1 MIKKVKTYV
10 KDSTDSGN
18 IQGFFDDAIMQGST
32 ASTFNGL
39 GIDGNYTSAPA
50 WFTVFGNF
58 PLSVG
63 WNIDLDSAD
72 IGFYSFSWT
81 LSYGATDVEYIVE
94 LNLQAYNQI
103 DLPTN
108 CNTKF
113 LGWLT
118 RQGGW
123 AKFPFNGNTTFETE
137 IPDAETYQTPQYLT
151 AVSERR
157 GVTDSEILTTGDIP
171 QEALAYMESLKQ
183 TTQAYIGNTL
193 QDGTIEVIPVLIE
206 AGTFTKRNT
215 NDKFFDVSVRIIY
228 ATEITMQN
236 G

>member
-10 KDSTDSGN
+10 KDTTDSGV
-18 IQGFFDDAIMQGST
+18 ITDYFDAAIMQGVT
-32 ASTFNGL
+32 AYTFNGL
-39 GIDGNYTSAPA
+39 GIDGNYVTEPA
-50 WFTVFGNF
+50 WFIPFGSF
-58 PLSVG
+58 PFSLG
-63 WNIDLDSAD
+63 WYINLDVAD
-72 IGFYSFSWT
+72 IGFYSFSYT

-94 LNLQAYNQI
+94 LNLEAYNQI

-108 CNTKF
+108 CNTK
-113 LGWLT
+113 LLAWLT

-123 AKFPFNGNTTFETE
+123 AVFPFNGNTTFETE

-183 TTQAYIGNTL
+183 TTQAYIANFL
-193 QDGTIEVIPVLIE
+193 QDGTVEIVPVLIE

>member
-10 KDSTDSGN
+10 KDATDSGN
-18 IQGFFDDAIMQGST
+18 IQGFFDDAILQGWT
-32 ASTFNGL
+32 NASFNGL
-39 GIDGNYTSAPA
+39 GIDGNYISAPA
-50 WFTVFGNF
+50 WFTEFGNF
-58 PLSVG
+58 PFSIG
-63 WNIDLDSAD
+63 WNIDLDNAD
-72 IGFYSFSWT
+72 VGFYSFSWT
-81 LSYGATDVEYIVE
+81 FDYTGYSIEYIVE

-108 CNTKF
+108 CNTK
-113 LGWLT
+113 LLAWLT

-123 AKFPFNGNTTFETE
+123 AVFPFNGNTTFETD

-151 AVSERR
+151 AISERR

-171 QEALAYMESLKQ
+171 QEALSYMESLKQ

-193 QDGTIEVIPVLIE
+193 QDGTLEVTSVLIE

-228 ATEITMQN
+228 ASEITMQN

>member
-10 KDSTDSGN
+10 KDASDSGV
-18 IQGFFDDAIMQGST
+18 ITDYFDDAIMQGST
-32 ASTFNGL
+32 AYNFNGV
-39 GIDGNYTSAPA
+39 GINGSYVTEPA
-50 WFTVFGNF
+50 WFIPYGSFPFSLGWYINLDVATV
-58 PLSVG
+58 
-63 WNIDLDSAD
+63 
-72 IGFYSFSWT
+72 GFYSFSYT
-81 LSYGATDVEYIVE
+81 IDYTTTSVEYIVE
-94 LNLQAYNQI
+94 LNLQGSNQI

-108 CNTKF
+108 CLTKI
-113 LGWLT
+113 LTWLT

-123 AKFPFNGNTTFETE
+123 AKFPFNGNTTFETD
-137 IPDAETYQTPQYLT
+137 IPDAETYQTPQYIT

-171 QEALAYMESLKQ
+171 QEALPYLESLKQ
-183 TTQAYIGNTL
+183 TSQAYIENTL
-193 QDGTIEVIPVLIE
+193 EDGTVEYVPILIE

>member
-10 KDSTDSGN
+10 KDSTDSGV
-18 IQGFFDDAIMQGST
+18 ITDYFDDAIMQGVT
-32 ASTFNGL
+32 AYTFNGL
-39 GIDGNYTSAPA
+39 GIDGNYVTEPA
-50 WFTVFGNF
+50 WFIPFGSF
-58 PLSVG
+58 PFSLG
-63 WNIDLDSAD
+63 WYIDLDVAD
-72 IGFYSFSWT
+72 IGFYSFSYT

-108 CNTKF
+108 CNTKI

-123 AKFPFNGNTTFETE
+123 VKFPFNGNTTFETE

-171 QEALAYMESLKQ
+171 QEALSYMESLKQ
-183 TTQAYIGNTL
+183 TSQAYIANFL
-193 QDGTIEVIPVLIE
+193 QDGTLEAIPVLIE